1 MIQITR
7 IEFSNYRQYKNVLVD
22 FNGNGENNL
31 YVLKAQ
37 NGTGKTTFL
46 NGILWCLYENEYYSS
61 IGNKLLPLVNDSLI
75 EKTPKGE
82 SVMVSVKLSIADDDK
97 YITFLRTKEFKI
109 TENPLTN
116 VKNVIEGKKRFVVT
130 LTNTD
135 GTNTQSYENDEE
147 TKNIV
152 TQYFAE
158 PIYEF
163 YFFDGENLKNYFDL
177 SLSKSRKIEESI
189 FNIAQ
194 VNLLKTAIK
203 HADDISASKYRES
216 EKGRS
221 NSSSLYKELH
231 EKKELVDRY
240 TKENIELTDKGP
252 AIEERI
258 KEIDQILREYAPIA
272 EKQKTRDDY
281 EERLKKWK
289 IDYAEF
295 VIERSSFIRKY
306 LTLLN
311 MYPRIKN
318 TYEMIQNKKKS
329 GKLPPNVNRNQLK
342 EILENHI
349 SLCPVCNK
357 SIDQDAISWISE
369 LLKKVDV
376 SPKASNFLVEV
387 NVVLEHFLD
396 DCREYSLLRDKLIKK
411 EVFLKDEYKK
421 IDNELNSI
429 SLFLSKFG
437 NHADE
442 KEERQRIAQLE
453 KERKDKRS
461 ESSTI
466 DQRKKLNEN
475 EILVLNKRIVELE
488 STIRYNESK
497 MEQSNMLKKQVTVL
511 RKIQTEFS
519 RIKDEITTE
528 IRKEIQDVTWQVF
541 DSMIWK
547 TNTFGKIEIDDNYK
561 ISVYNNSGREMTGSI
576 SATEKMALAYSF
588 TLAIHEASGKNC
600 PLVVDS
606 PLGRVSDIN
615 RENMAKELLR
625 VSKGKQIIM
634 LFTPDEYSEDVKKI
648 YDSSARSVRE
658 ISLSSDEKEIIKVG
672 V

>member
-1 MIQITR
+1 
-7 IEFSNYRQYKNVLVD
+7 
-22 FNGNGENNL
+22 
-31 YVLKAQ
+31 
-37 NGTGKTTFL
+37 
-46 NGILWCLYENEYYSS
+46 
-61 IGNKLLPLVNDSLI
+61 
-75 EKTPKGE
+75 
-82 SVMVSVKLSIADDDK
+82 
-97 YITFLRTKEFKI
+97 
-109 TENPLTN
+109 
-116 VKNVIEGKKRFVVT
+116 
-130 LTNTD
+130 
-135 GTNTQSYENDEE
+135 
-147 TKNIV
+147 
-152 TQYFAE
+152 
-158 PIYEF
+158 
-163 YFFDGENLKNYFDL
+163 
-177 SLSKSRKIEESI
+177 
-189 FNIAQ
+189 
-194 VNLLKTAIK
+194 
-203 HADDISASKYRES
+203 
-216 EKGRS
+216 
-221 NSSSLYKELH
+221 
-231 EKKELVDRY
+231 
-240 TKENIELTDKGP
+240 
-252 AIEERI
+252 
-258 KEIDQILREYAPIA
+258 
-272 EKQKTRDDY
+272 
-281 EERLKKWK
+281 
-289 IDYAEF
+289 
-295 VIERSSFIRKY
+295 
-306 LTLLN
+306 
-311 MYPRIKN
+311 
-318 TYEMIQNKKKS
+318 
-329 GKLPPNVNRNQLK
+329 
-342 EILENHI
+342 
-349 SLCPVCNK
+349 
-357 SIDQDAISWISE
+357 
-369 LLKKVDV
+369 
-376 SPKASNFLVEV
+376 
-387 NVVLEHFLD
+387 
-396 DCREYSLLRDKLIKK
+396 KK